1 MEKTYYKPALA
12 LLYLLQLLIVFRES
26 VAEAYKHAVEAIHGE
41 VDLAEADA
49 TKHHGAAVAQEGRR
63 KPSGE
68 LGPFIEHGASAL
80 AGFVLAHAVHP
91 DEHHV
96 LHPHSHSHPET
107 EDETKKMRRKR
118 WREVLLAN
126 LFPSFQ
132 RFAEPT
138 QAVGATVFT
147 LLRPVSFPAA

>member
-12 LLYLLQLLIVFRES
+12 LLYLLQLMIVFRES
-26 VAEAYKHAVEAIHGE
+26 VAEAYKHAVEAIHGKVE
-41 VDLAEADA
+41 LVDAGIVAPA
-49 TKHHGAAVAQEGRR
+49 TEQEGRHE
-63 KPSGE
+63 PSE
-68 LGPFIEHGASAL
+68 EPTLVIEHSATAL
-80 AGFVLAHAVHP
+80 GSFVLIGHALDRAH
-91 DEHHV
+91 EHDV
-96 LHPHSHSHPET
+96 LHHDDHKHPET

-118 WREVLLAN
+118 WREILMAN

-138 QAVGATVFT
+138 QTVGAPAFT